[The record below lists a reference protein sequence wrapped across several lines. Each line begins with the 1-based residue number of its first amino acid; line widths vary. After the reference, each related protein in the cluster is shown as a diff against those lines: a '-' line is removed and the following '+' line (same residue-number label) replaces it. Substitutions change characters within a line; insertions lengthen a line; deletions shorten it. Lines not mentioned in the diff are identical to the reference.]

1 MKKTRIA
8 CLLLALLMAA
18 AMASCGGTTAETTGE
33 TEADTTATDT
43 ETMPETDSLEARLS
57 VPDDLGEKDFGGE
70 TYCAMIQERWIGYHD
85 AEELTGD
92 VLNDAIYT
100 RNANVEERFNVEL
113 VLQGMAHEDQAQGL
127 KNCVISGNDEF
138 DLFLGGAVASGDLA
152 VQGLFRNMHELDIDF
167 SKPWYPSD
175 AVNNLTVNG
184 RMYLTA
190 SDICLS
196 LAHNTYCYYFNKDLV
211 TNYSLEDPYTV
222 VSEGRWTIDYL
233 QKNIAEI
240 YVDTNGDGAAANDD
254 LYGFA
259 TEKVNSLPAYY
270 YAFEID
276 TVELTKDGVNIL
288 LDKVEKNIDAVEK
301 LRTLLYGSKGT
312 YNYTGAD
319 AMGSGGDLFVRQQ
332 AIFAVSKLGD
342 SAGWF
347 RESCEFDYGII
358 PYPKYTEEQ
367 ECYYTVSGGSINM
380 AGVPLTVV
388 REEMAATVF
397 ASLAAESWKVL
408 IPQYYDVV
416 LKYKGARD
424 EISTRMVDLILDGR
438 NLDFEFVYDGFK
450 GYMYDMSDIFKGGT
464 TVPAYVASTQKAVT
478 TYYEGIRKLFYED

>member
-8 CLLLALLMAA
+8 CLLLALLMTAS
-18 AMASCGGTTAETTGE
+18 MASCGETVEETTAENAE
-33 TEADTTATDT
+33 DTAAAET

-70 TYCAMIQERWIGYHD
+70 TYRAMIQERWIGYHN

-92 VLNDAIYT
+92 GLNDAIYT
-100 RNANVEERFNVEL
+100 RNTNVEERFNVDLEL
-113 VLQGMAHEDQAQGL
+113 LGMDDQAQGL
-127 KNCVISGNDEF
+127 KNCVISGNDEY

-152 VQGLFRNMHELDIDF
+152 VQGLFRNLHELDIDF

-175 AVNNLTVNG
+175 AITNLTVNG
-184 RMYLTA
+184 KMFLAA

-196 LAHNTYCYYFNKDLV
+196 LAANTYCYYFNKNLV
-211 TNYSLEDPYTV
+211 TDHSLEDPYTV

-233 QKNIAEI
+233 QKNIADI
-240 YVDTNGDGAAANDD
+240 YVDANGDGAAANDD

-288 LDKVEKNIDAVEK
+288 LDTVEKNIDAVEK

-319 AMGSGGDLFVRQQ
+319 AYGSGGDLFVRQQ
-332 AIFAVSKLGD
+332 TIFAVSKLGD
-342 SAGWF
+342 SASWF
-347 RESCEFDYGII
+347 RETCEFDYGII

-367 ECYYTVSGGSINM
+367 QNYYTVSGGSIN
-380 AGVPLTVV
+380 ASAVPLTAA
-388 REEMAATVF
+388 REELVSTVF

-424 EISTRMVDLILDGR
+424 ETSTQMIDLILDGR
-438 NLDFEFVYDGFK
+438 NLDFEFIYDGFK

-464 TVPAYVASTQKAVT
+464 TVPAYVASTRKAVT
-478 TYYEGIRKLFYED
+478 TYYEGIRELFYGE

>member
-1 MKKTRIA
+1 MKKTRVS
-8 CLLLALLMAA
+8 CLLAALLML
-18 AMASCGGTTAETTGE
+18 ASCGAPAADETT
-33 TEADTTATDT
+33 ADTTADTAAET
-43 ETMPETDSLEARLS
+43 ETAVETDALEARLA

-70 TYCAMIQERWIGYHD
+70 EYRVMIQERWFGYHD
-85 AEELTGD
+85 AAELTGD
-92 VLNDAIYT
+92 GLNDAIYT
-100 RNANVEERFNVEL
+100 RNTNVEERFNVKL
-113 VLQGMAHEDQAQGL
+113 NLQGMAHDDQAQGL
-127 KNCVISGNDEF
+127 KNCVISGNDEY

-167 SKPWYPSD
+167 TKPWYPSD
-175 AVNNLTVNG
+175 AITNLTVNG
-184 RMYLTA
+184 KMFLAA

-196 LAHNTYCYYFNKDLV
+196 LAANTYCYYFNKNMV
-211 TNYSLEDPYTV
+211 TDYGLEDPYTV

-233 QKNIAEI
+233 MQNIANI
-240 YVDTNGDGAAANDD
+240 YVDANGDGAEANDD
-254 LYGFA
+254 IYGFG

-301 LRTLLYGSKGT
+301 LRTLLYGSQGT
-312 YNYTGAD
+312 YKYTGDGAY
-319 AMGSGGDLFVRQQ
+319 GSGGDLFVRQN

-347 RESCEFDYGII
+347 RETCEFDYGII

-367 ECYYTVSGGSINM
+367 QNYYTVSGGSIN
-380 AGVPLTVV
+380 ASAIPLTAA
-388 REEMAATVF
+388 REELVSTVF
-397 ASLAAESWKVL
+397 ASMAAESWKVL

-424 EISTRMVDLILDGR
+424 ETSTKMIDLILDGR
-438 NLDFEFVYDGFK
+438 NLDFEFIYDGFK

>member
-1 MKKTRIA
+1 MKKKKLF
-8 CLLLALLMAA
+8 CLLLALLML
-18 AMASCGGTTAETTGE
+18 ASCGAPATEETTADTAAVGTE
-33 TEADTTATDT
+33 TETVV
-43 ETMPETDSLEARLS
+43 ETDALEARMAVS
-57 VPDDLGEKDFGGE
+57 DDLGDKDFGGE
-70 TYCAMIQERWIGYHD
+70 EYRVMIQERWIGYHD
-85 AEELTGD
+85 AEELNGD
-92 VLNDAIYT
+92 VLNDAIFT
-100 RNANVEERFNVEL
+100 RNANVEERFNVKL
-113 VLQGMAHEDQAQGL
+113 NLQGMAHDDQAQGL
-127 KNCVISGNDEF
+127 KNCVISGNDEY

-152 VQGLFRNMHELDIDF
+152 VQGLFRNMHEFDIDF

-175 AVNNLTVNG
+175 AINNLTVNG
-184 RMYLTA
+184 RMYLAA

-196 LAHNTYCYYFNKDLV
+196 LAYNTYCYYFNKNLV
-211 TNYSLEDPYTV
+211 TDYGLEDPYTV
-222 VSEGRWTIDYL
+222 VSEGRWTIDYV

-240 YVDTNGDGAAANDD
+240 YVDANGDGQAANDD
-254 LYGFA
+254 VYGFA

-301 LRTLLYGSKGT
+301 LRTLLYGSQGT
-312 YNYTGAD
+312 YKYTGDGAY
-319 AMGSGGDLFVRQQ
+319 GSGGDLFVRQQ

-347 RESCEFDYGII
+347 RETCEFDYGII

-367 ECYYTVSGGSINM
+367 QNYYTVSGGSINM
-380 AGVPLTVV
+380 AAFPLTAA
-388 REEMAATVF
+388 REDMVATVF

-408 IPQYYDVV
+408 IPSYYDVV
-416 LKYKGARD
+416 LKFKGARD
-424 EISTRMVDLILDGR
+424 EISTKMIDLILDGR